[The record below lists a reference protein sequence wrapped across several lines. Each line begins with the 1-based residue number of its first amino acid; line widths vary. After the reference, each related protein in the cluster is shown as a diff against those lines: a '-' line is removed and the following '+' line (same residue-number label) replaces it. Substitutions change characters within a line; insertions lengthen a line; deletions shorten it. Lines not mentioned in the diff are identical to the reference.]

1 MTLNCWRTG
10 DHPRLRRP
18 RRRHGGPAAHAAR
31 ALAGPARAPRRR
43 RWRRRREAVAAP
55 GRWHPA
61 AAARRVRG
69 AGRGAGARLARGA
82 GASGR
87 SGRCG
92 QGRGR
97 RRQDRRFRRAR
108 QGRVRDGGQV
118 HRRARRPLLA
128 GWRRCRPP
136 CRRAWWRRRGR
147 GGRPAEARRWSTR
160 RCIRG
165 PSTAPQRRWRE
176 PIRSTAAP
184 GHGRRAQRRGRRRA
198 GRGGRRGR
206 ARRRDARSAEARLA
220 QGPPEPGAAAAPRRP
235 AGQGGPARA
244 ASQSLPGPGEPAA
257 ARAASGE
264 RAGSDGELGELSWTA
279 RRRAQTL
286 PGPCP
291 APGHAR
297 HAACLGYA
305 GVARSGRRRCG
316 APEPRAATSASLHA
330 AQTPWQ
336 PRLERGYITGI
347 ASWAPPRG
355 AGGAPRAARARRA
368 ASRARAAAAA
378 AAARR
383 SGARRAARRSA
394 PTARPRT
401 RLGASTRPRRT
412 MSARCAGR
420 RCAAAAPR

>member
-1 MTLNCWRTG
+1 MTSRCWRTG

-206 ARRRDARSAEARLA
+206 ARRRRRAV
-220 QGPPEPGAAAAPRRP
+220 GGGAAG
-235 AGQGGPARA
+235 AGAARA
-244 ASQSLPGPGEPAA
+244 GRGGRPAA
-257 ARAASGE
+257 AGGAGGPGAGRVAVPPGPWRARG
-264 RAGSDGELGELSWTA
+264 GA
-279 RRRAQTL
+279 RRRRRARGLRRRAGRAELDRSQARPNPARTL
-286 PGPCP
+286 PG
-291 APGHAR
+291 
-297 HAACLGYA
+297 A
-305 GVARSGRRRCG
+305 G
-316 APEPRAATSASLHA
+316 
-330 AQTPWQ
+330 
-336 PRLERGYITGI
+336 
-347 ASWAPPRG
+347 
-355 AGGAPRAARARRA
+355 
-368 ASRARAAAAA
+368 
-378 AAARR
+378 
-383 SGARRAARRSA
+383 
-394 PTARPRT
+394 
-401 RLGASTRPRRT
+401 
-412 MSARCAGR
+412 
-420 RCAAAAPR
+420 